1 MTFVDAMRHRGV
13 EVVFLRE
20 LLAETMTDPEARRWL
35 LERRVND
42 NTVGVGLADELR
54 AHLTEIDTDSL
65 SNNLIRGI
73 RRTNVPTKPNPVM
86 LALPQHTYFFLHQHT
101 NNL

>member
-20 LLAETMTDPEARRWL
+20 LLAETMKDPEARRWL

-54 AHLTEIDTDSL
+54 AHLTEIDADSL
-65 SNNLIRGI
+65 SNILIGGMS
-73 RRTNVPTKPNPVM
+73 RTERSEEPTSELQSPMRISYAVFCLN
-86 LALPQHTYFFLHQHT
+86 
-101 NNL
+101 